1 MRYWALFVKE
11 FLNVCIIIKRVALL
25 VNLEWL
31 ILLLT
36 LILCIIKNH
45 LWSMGGA
52 TYEFRRSFVVIQLL
66 NVILNK
72 GLLKIAIIY

>member
-1 MRYWALFVKE
+1 MRYWAVFVYE
-11 FLNVCIIIKRVALL
+11 VLNVYIVIKRVALL

-36 LILCIIKNH
+36 LILCIIENH
-45 LWSMGGA
+45 LWSMGGT
-52 TYEFRRSFVVIQLL
+52 TYEFRGSFVVIQLL
-66 NVILNK
+66 NVISNK

>member
-1 MRYWALFVKE
+1 MRYWAVFVYE
-11 FLNVCIIIKRVALL
+11 VLNVYIVIKRVALL

-36 LILCIIKNH
+36 LILSIIENH
-45 LWSMGGA
+45 VWSMGGA
-52 TYEFRRSFVVIQLL
+52 TYKFRGSFVVIQLL
-66 NVILNK
+66 NVLLNK

>member
-1 MRYWALFVKE
+1 MRYWAVFVYE
-11 FLNVCIIIKRVALL
+11 VLNVYIVIKRVALL

-36 LILCIIKNH
+36 LILCIIENH
-45 LWSMGGA
+45 VWSMGVA
-52 TYEFRRSFVVIQLL
+52 TYKFRGSFVVIQLL
-66 NVILNK
+66 NVLLNK